1 MSGVFNDL
9 LQMFLF
15 MTELFT
21 YFIIM
26 IIIMFLHGSFFL
38 LSSQRVRQ
46 PVDTR
51 CKRVAWVLLDLPL
64 PRPRLPLRGR

>member
-15 MTELFT
+15 FT
-21 YFIIM
+21 SFIM
-26 IIIMFLHGSFFL
+26 IIIIVFLHGSFFL